1 MNNVNAI
8 ITYAEQHCKKHSM
21 CLTTQRKQVLISL
34 AQSTTALTV
43 YKIIALYKQL
53 FNENI
58 PAMSVYRILEF
69 LENEK
74 FIHKLQLTNKYI
86 ICTHSAADHDHHKS
100 QFLICSICDLVKEIN
115 LEKSLISKI
124 KQGMNTA
131 DFILSNTQLEI
142 HCICNACITKI
153 V

>member
-1 MNNVNAI
+1 VNNVNAI
-8 ITYAEQHCKKHSM
+8 ITYAEQHCKKNSV
-21 CLTTQRKQVLISL
+21 CLTIQRKQVLISL
-34 AQSTTALTV
+34 AQSKTALSV

-58 PAMSVYRILEF
+58 AAMSVYRTLEF

-86 ICTHSAADHDHHKS
+86 ISSHIPADHAHQKS
-100 QFLICSICDLVKEIN
+100 QFLICSMCDLVKEIN
-115 LEKSLISKI
+115 FEKSLMSKI
-124 KQGMNTA
+124 KKGMKTA
-131 DFILSNTQLEI
+131 NFILSDKRLEI
-142 HCICNACITKI
+142 HCICNTCIKKI